1 MGNEEIESAIAEFIP
16 LLKKGTDPKLF
27 LPPACSKL
35 PHLDSQEILSVLI
48 SHHIPIQREIK
59 SVSKKAK
66 INSSRYRDAMGR
78 RQYQNTMNTLTDIV
92 SIVNN
97 NPEGITKT
105 SILKELRK
113 DASYW
118 RPKVA
123 LWLLDLC
130 EDGVIKSDH
139 RKVATRYYPETAY
152 VKNREREI
160 HRRIGEAL
168 MVHGDLTMTQL
179 AIKVGRN
186 GGKNRSQVVEALS
199 DLEREGFVRMGERS
213 RWRWS
218 A

>member
-1 MGNEEIESAIAEFIP
+1 MGYEEIESAIAEFIP

-27 LPPACSKL
+27 LPPACAKL
-35 PHLDSQEILSVLI
+35 PNFDSDEILKVLI
-48 SHHIPIQREIK
+48 SHHIPVQKEIK
-59 SVSKKAK
+59 PVSMSPK
-66 INSSRYRDAMGR
+66 INAGRYRESMTR
-78 RQYQNTMNTLTDIV
+78 RQYQNTMTILSDIV
-92 SIVNN
+92 ARVNK
-97 NPEGITKT
+97 NPEGVTKT
-105 SILKELRK
+105 AILKELRK

-118 RPKVA
+118 RPKIA

-130 EDGVIKSDH
+130 EDGVIKSDNG
-139 RKVATRYYPETAY
+139 KVISRYFPANSY

-168 MVHGDLTMTQL
+168 MIHGDLTMTQL

-186 GGKNRSQVVEALS
+186 GGNNRSQVVEALN

>member
-1 MGNEEIESAIAEFIP
+1 MGYEEIETAIAEFIP

-27 LPPACSKL
+27 LPPACAKL
-35 PHLDSQEILSVLI
+35 PNHDSNDILKVLLK
-48 SHHIPIQREIK
+48 HHIPIQKEIK
-59 SVSKKAK
+59 PVSKSAK
-66 INSSRYRDAMGR
+66 INTNRYRDAMGR
-78 RQYQNTMNTLTDIV
+78 RQYQNTVKILTDIV

-105 SILKELRK
+105 AILKELRK

-118 RPKVA
+118 RPKIT

-130 EDGVIKSDH
+130 EDGVIKSDN
-139 RKVATRYYPETAY
+139 RKVASRYYPQSAY

-168 MVHGDLTMTQL
+168 MVHGELTMTQL

-186 GGKNRSQVVEALS
+186 GGNNRSQVVEALD

>member
-1 MGNEEIESAIAEFIP
+1 MGDNEIESAIAEFIP

-27 LPPACSKL
+27 LPPACAKL
-35 PHLDSQEILSVLI
+35 PNHDSNDILKVLL
-48 SHHIPIQREIK
+48 SHHIPVQRE
-59 SVSKKAK
+59 VKAVINRPN
-66 INSSRYRDAMGR
+66 INSSRYREAMSR
-78 RQYQNTMNTLTDIV
+78 RQYQNTMTILSEII
-92 SIVNN
+92 SIINK

-105 SILKELRK
+105 AILKALRK

-118 RPKVA
+118 RPKIT

-130 EDGVIKSDH
+130 EDGVIKSDN
-139 RKVATRYYPETAY
+139 KTVASRYYPESAY

-168 MVHGDLTMTQL
+168 MVYGELTMTQL

-186 GGKNRSQVVEALS
+186 GGKNRSQVVEALE